1 MVMVFHCREGSQM
14 FKIREFAEIAQVP
27 MSTLRY
33 YDEIGIFKPASVDPE
48 TGYRFYSIDQL
59 LQINRIL
66 ALKDLGLEL
75 AQIVQFLDEE
85 VSGEALQGMLRL
97 RQAKLQQHIQAEQEQ
112 LARIE
117 ARLKYIDQSVGR
129 STPVVVLKAVSS
141 CAVVV
146 ARTQVIG
153 FDANRRYAEALLARI
168 REREIRPTGP
178 TLFLYHE
185 TDDADF
191 DVEVAVPVDP
201 AQMRAPGQGWDARV
215 TLRELPDV
223 PRMAC
228 TVYHGSP
235 HAIVEAYQALGVW
248 IEANGYRIAG
258 PCRKLCLRWDGELA
272 DYLTEIQYPV
282 TTRQ

>member
-1 MVMVFHCREGSQM
+1 M

-33 YDEIGIFKPASVDPE
+33 YDEIGVFKPAAVDPE

-117 ARLKYIDQSVGR
+117 ARLKYIDQSEGR
-129 STPVVVLKAVSS
+129 STPIVVLKAVNWYSII
-141 CAVVV
+141 A

-153 FDANRRYAEALLARI
+153 FEANRRYAEALLARI
-168 REREIRPTGP
+168 REREIKPTGP

-185 TDDADF
+185 SGDVDF

-201 AQMRAPGQGWDARV
+201 AQVRALGQGWDERV
-215 TLRELPDV
+215 VVRELPDV
-223 PRMAC
+223 SRMAC

-235 HAIVEAYQALGVW
+235 HAIVEAYQALGIW
-248 IEANGYRIAG
+248 IQANGYHIAG
-258 PCRKLCLRWDGELA
+258 PCRKLCLRWDGELN

-282 TTRQ
+282 MLEQ